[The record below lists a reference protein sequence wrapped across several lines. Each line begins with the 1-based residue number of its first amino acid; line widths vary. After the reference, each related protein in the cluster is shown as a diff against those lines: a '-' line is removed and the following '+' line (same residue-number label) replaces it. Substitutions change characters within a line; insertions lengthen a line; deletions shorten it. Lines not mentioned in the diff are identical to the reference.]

1 MESTDIEKYSANMTE
16 IKLRVALINVS
27 LATRPATEL
36 IPMAI
41 EAIGLQF
48 RKVFELIAFASLAA
62 NRAQYSLT
70 YRDFAEDWQAA
81 KLLKNLQRV
90 NPNFY
95 PKPVIETPSGDL
107 HIVASLKDRDQD
119 YLTQVDLIAA
129 HGRCG
134 GLMHT
139 ANPFAELTDYAFY
152 QRSFPSWRTKIM
164 NLLNIHRVQ
173 LLGDSGFY
181 HVHMKEQGHDEVRCY
196 RFEPHHKKP

>member
-1 MESTDIEKYSANMTE
+1 MESPDIKKYYVNMTE
-16 IKLRVALINVS
+16 INLRVALINVS
-27 LATRPATEL
+27 LAKRPATEL

-90 NPNFY
+90 NPHFY

-107 HIVASLKDRDQD
+107 HVVALKDGDQD
-119 YLTQVDLIAA
+119 YLTQFD
-129 HGRCG
+129 
-134 GLMHT
+134 
-139 ANPFAELTDYAFY
+139 
-152 QRSFPSWRTKIM
+152 
-164 NLLNIHRVQ
+164 
-173 LLGDSGFY
+173 
-181 HVHMKEQGHDEVRCY
+181 
-196 RFEPHHKKP
+196 